1 MKKVFKKTTLVVI
14 NFLAALFYSSLV
26 QASEVLDLVIQK
38 YAAASSVQVK
48 IKKIDEKIILGSKSK
63 SEGELKFVKGKL
75 YISLNSDKKV
85 EFFYKNE
92 TIWLVEYPDV
102 DFEKNGHRKVTVLT
116 KKTPALLSGIL
127 KLFSNK
133 KVFLN
138 EFQILSEKTIEKSL
152 YVEFKPK
159 QKNMKNFSLT
169 IDKQKKE
176 ISSIGFVDDV
186 DTKTSLELADLKLG
200 KKVTAKTFDFIQEK
214 TDEVIQE

>member
-1 MKKVFKKTTLVVI
+1 MKNVLKKTIAIKV
-14 NFLAALFYSSLV
+14 NFLFVWLFSFST

-38 YAAASSVQVK
+38 YASASSVQVK

-75 YISLNSDKKV
+75 FISLNSDKKI
-85 EFFYKNE
+85 EFFYKDE
-92 TIWLVEYPDV
+92 TIWLIEYPDL

-133 KVFLN
+133 KSFLN
-138 EFQILSEKTIEKSL
+138 EFQILSEKTIEKNL

-169 IDKQKKE
+169 IDKEKKE
-176 ISSIGFVDDV
+176 ILSIGFIDDV
-186 DTKTSLELADLKLG
+186 DTKTSLELAELKLG
-200 KKVTAKTFDFIQEK
+200 KKVSAKTFDFSQEK
-214 TDEVIQE
+214 TDEVIHE